1 MHNWPETNASL
12 ILRIKDSADEA
23 AWSQFLAIYR
33 PVVLRLAISRGQ
45 QHADAEDLAQ
55 HVFSSVA
62 SAIEKYKPQR
72 NERQFRYWLGRIC
85 RNAIVNAIT
94 RGPTGKIELWENER
108 FCQEPDQASSDL
120 SAELLKLARVEGIRW
135 AAGEV
140 KPEFAADTWQMFWLS
155 CIEGHA
161 INDVAS
167 RLGKSR
173 GAVYIARCRVIQRVK
188 EVLMQSSDLWSE
200 VE

>member
-1 MHNWPETNASL
+1 MNNWPETNASL
-12 ILRIKDSADEA
+12 IRRIKESADEV

-33 PVVLRLAISRGQ
+33 PVVLRLAISRGL
-45 QHADAEDLAQ
+45 QHADAEDLTQ

-72 NERQFRYWLGRIC
+72 DERQFRYWLGRIC

-94 RGPTGKIELWENER
+94 RNPAGRIEFWDNDRLCE
-108 FCQEPDQASSDL
+108 EPDQAASDL
-120 SAELLKLARVEGIRW
+120 SAELLRLARVEAIRW

-140 KPEFAADTWQMFWLS
+140 KPEFTADTWQMFWAS
-155 CIEGHA
+155 SIEGQA
-161 INDVAS
+161 VNDVAS
-167 RLGKSR
+167 RMNKSR
-173 GAVYIARCRVIQRVK
+173 GAVYIARCRVIQRIK
-188 EVLMQSSDLWSE
+188 EVLVQSSDLWSE